1 MLYGVKNPHGGDRY
15 GDGIAL
21 DFSAN
26 VSPLGTPKCVTEAIE
41 RGLPELYRY
50 PDPYCRALVQ
60 AIARYEG
67 VPGEFILCGNGAS
80 ELIYAY
86 CEAVR
91 PGRAMELAPTF
102 SEYSLALQRRGCG
115 VVRFALSQ
123 EEKFDLQ
130 ERFLARLA
138 REKIDALFL
147 CNPNNPTGRLI
158 AGGLLE
164 TDLDTREDLALFLDI
179 GTNGELVLG
188 CRDFLL
194 MGAGA
199 AGPAL
204 EGAVSHSG
212 MRAEPGAICSVK
224 IGADNRLRYQTIGD
238 LPPKGICGSGI
249 LDLIAEGFLSGWID
263 SAGNLQKSASPCIR
277 DVWDDTRQRN
287 VPAII
292 YAYDGNVPL
301 YFTQDDIGEF
311 LTCKAAAHTMV
322 ATLLESVNVS
332 PSEIG
337 AFYLAG
343 GFGTHY
349 DLESAITVGL
359 YPDLPREKFKIL
371 GNSSLAG
378 AKRLLLDTGCRAR
391 LDQIRALAT
400 YVQFGEMEKFVENMQ
415 AARFLPHTDA
425 SRYPSVMRRL
435 RERGKTFP
443 PGKLAAERSG
453 AD

>member
-102 SEYSLALQRRGCG
+102 SEYSLALQRMGCG

-147 CNPNNPTGRLI
+147 CNPNNPTSSAIKNHDMKQILTFCKERNI
-158 AGGLLE
+158 FVMIDE
-164 TDLDTREDLALFLDI
+164 TYVEFAPDINEITAVSLTREFTNLMILRGVSKFYAAPGMRLGYGITGNLEFLKKMKEKQVPWSLNSLGALA
-179 GTNGELVLG
+179 GELMLQDKTYIRQT
-188 CRDFLL
+188 RDLILSERTRLLKALENIPTYKTYPAYANFLL
-194 MGAGA
+194 
-199 AGPAL
+199 L
-204 EGAVSHSG
+204 KIQK
-212 MRAEPGAICSVK
+212 PGLTSRDIFDA
-224 IGADNRLRYQTIGD
+224 
-238 LPPKGICGSGI
+238 
-249 LDLIAEGFLSGWID
+249 
-263 SAGNLQKSASPCIR
+263 CIR
-277 DVWDDTRQRN
+277 QGLMIRDCSSFECLDGEYIRFCIMHPQDNTRLLH
-287 VPAII
+287 I
-292 YAYDGNVPL
+292 
-301 YFTQDDIGEF
+301 
-311 LTCKAAAHTMV
+311 
-322 ATLLESVNVS
+322 LES
-332 PSEIG
+332 
-337 AFYLAG
+337 L
-343 GFGTHY
+343 
-349 DLESAITVGL
+349 
-359 YPDLPREKFKIL
+359 
-371 GNSSLAG
+371 
-378 AKRLLLDTGCRAR
+378 
-391 LDQIRALAT
+391 
-400 YVQFGEMEKFVENMQ
+400 
-415 AARFLPHTDA
+415 
-425 SRYPSVMRRL
+425 
-435 RERGKTFP
+435 
-443 PGKLAAERSG
+443 
-453 AD
+453 